1 MKEAK
6 RYNSDKPKVS
16 LIRISALEP
25 MARVLE
31 FGRQKY
37 SEFDQEGN
45 MTYDARNNWDNGLVL
60 SEVLDS
66 MMRHIGDI
74 QDGKFLDDDSGLPI
88 IGHIQA
94 NAMFLGSK
102 NLIDDISNDK

>member
-1 MKEAK
+1 MVEEGA
-6 RYNSDKPKVS
+6 RRNNSGKPKLG
-16 LIRISALEP
+16 LIRMSALEP

-37 SEFDQEGN
+37 SDFDENGE
-45 MTYDARNNWDNGLVL
+45 MTYDARDNWDNGLKL

-66 MMRHIGDI
+66 LLRHVSDI
-74 QDGKFLDDDSGLPI
+74 QDGKIIDDDSGLPI

-102 NLIDDISNDK
+102 NLIDDLNK